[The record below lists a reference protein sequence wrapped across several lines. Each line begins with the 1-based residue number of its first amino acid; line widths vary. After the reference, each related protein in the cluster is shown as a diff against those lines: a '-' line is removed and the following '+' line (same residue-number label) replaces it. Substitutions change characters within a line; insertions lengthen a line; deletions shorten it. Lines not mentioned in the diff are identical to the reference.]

1 MLLPRDVFPLYV
13 VQVIVHVPEDPAVHQ
28 ENGIAQFTEACA
40 VLIATVA
47 IFPFQEAVSV
57 WVKDEDF
64 RLVAIVMVS
73 PSIADEGQLG
83 ADFLAIVV
91 SVLLTESFT
100 VPELVLVA
108 YDADTVSVFEPS
120 SLCVIFN
127 VLL

>member
-13 VQVIVHVPEDPAVHQ
+13 VQVIVHFPEDPAVHQ
-28 ENGIAQFTEACA
+28 ENGITQFTEACA
-40 VLIATVA
+40 VWAA
-47 IFPFQEAVSV
+47 IVVFFPFQEAVSV

-64 RLVAIVMVS
+64 RFVLMVMAD
-73 PSIADEGQLG
+73 PSVPEDGHVG

-91 SVLLTESFT
+91 SVFVKESFT

-108 YDADTVSVFEPS
+108 YDAETVSFFEPS
-120 SLCVIFN
+120 ELCSISS

>member
-1 MLLPRDVFPLYV
+1 M
-13 VQVIVHVPEDPAVHQ
+13 HVPEAPAVHQ
-28 ENGIAQFTEACA
+28 ENGIVQFTEACD
-40 VLIATVA
+40 VLDA
-47 IFPFQEAVSV
+47 IVVLFPFQEALNVCV
-57 WVKDEDF
+57 NDEDF

-73 PSIADEGQLG
+73 PSVAEEGQVG

-108 YDADTVSVFEPS
+108 YDADTVSFFEPS
-120 SLCVIFN
+120 ELCAIVK

>member
-1 MLLPRDVFPLYV
+1 MLLPSEVFPLYV

-28 ENGIAQFTEACA
+28 ENGIVQFTEACV
-40 VLIATVA
+40 VLVA
-47 IFPFQEAVSV
+47 IVVLFPFHEAVSV
-57 WVKDEDF
+57 CVKDEDF

-73 PSIADEGQLG
+73 PSVAEEGQVG

-100 VPELVLVA
+100 VPEPVPVA
-108 YDADTVSVFEPS
+108 YDADTVSFFEPS
-120 SLCVIFN
+120 ELCVIFK